1 MLLPWTL
8 THARRVS
15 STRAALQADGI
26 PLFKGPKGTTAPYD
40 TSPFLYI
47 TLISERPRA
56 AMQPSSNDRGHDG
69 QVGSPSLEGSLLH
82 AQQSLAGIG
91 NGGTQADGPKS
102 SGSSSDSATLADGAQ
117 RQAAAATTR
126 TAGGAAAS
134 DQYYRP
140 TSYLFEGR
148 DTSPTPVAIPE
159 LQKLTV
165 DVPPRDQISII
176 LGPFFIIFGD
186 LVVPCIVYYVWLGAQ
201 PAGAPRYNKDILG
214 FAILPFGLGE
224 LYILVVRVWRLI
236 KYYDDC
242 APLLSRHKW
251 ELDATSW
258 IYTAALFAALIPFV
272 VGSEK
277 TIPELYLYAPGI
289 YMAFIL
295 SWALFS
301 LIPFKTP
308 VRIDSEPKGHRMRPL
323 VYYAAEDFFA
333 VDGWQKKEFRAR
345 YRQRYDTSIMFQKMI
360 FELTVWWC
368 SGIIVYIGCLSA
380 IIWNTAFEVAFGL
393 SLGLLFSFIISW
405 SIMTYIY
412 IQIALERERKW
423 WINKKSTGEK
433 A

>member
-1 MLLPWTL
+1 MP
-8 THARRVS
+8 
-15 STRAALQADGI
+15 
-26 PLFKGPKGTTAPYD
+26 P
-40 TSPFLYI
+40 SPNHPG
-47 TLISERPRA
+47 RDA
-56 AMQPSSNDRGHDG
+56 HDG
-69 QVGSPSLEGSLLH
+69 QVASPRLEGSLLH
-82 AQQSLAGIG
+82 AQQSIPAIG
-91 NGGTQADGPKS
+91 LGHAHRPKS
-102 SGSSSDSATLADGAQ
+102 TASSSDSATATLADGTQAQ
-117 RQAAAATTR
+117 GPTTSPSPAA
-126 TAGGAAAS
+126 GPAS
-134 DQYYRP
+134 DHRHYRP
-140 TSYLFEGR
+140 TSYLFEGS
-148 DTSPTPVAIPE
+148 DTGPAPVAIPE
-159 LQKLTV
+159 VQKLTV
-165 DVPPRDQISII
+165 YVPPRDQISII

-201 PAGAPRYNKDILG
+201 PAGAPRYDKNIMG

-272 VGSEK
+272 VGAEL

-295 SWALFS
+295 FWALFS

-308 VRIDSEPKGHRMRPL
+308 VRIDSDPKGHRMRPL

-380 IIWNTAFEVAFGL
+380 IIWNTPFEVAFGL
-393 SLGLLFSFIISW
+393 SLGLLFAFIISW

-423 WINKKSTGEK
+423 WINKKSVGEK
-433 A
+433 P

>member
-1 MLLPWTL
+1 
-8 THARRVS
+8 
-15 STRAALQADGI
+15 
-26 PLFKGPKGTTAPYD
+26 
-40 TSPFLYI
+40 
-47 TLISERPRA
+47 
-56 AMQPSSNDRGHDG
+56 MQPSPNPTGHDG
-69 QVGSPSLEGSLLH
+69 HGHGP
-82 AQQSLAGIG
+82 
-91 NGGTQADGPKS
+91 TYADAPRP
-102 SGSSSDSATLADGAQ
+102 SGSSADSATLADGSQPRQGPVASQ
-117 RQAAAATTR
+117 RP
-126 TAGGAAAS
+126 AGGPAS
-134 DQYYRP
+134 AHQYYRP

-148 DTSPTPVAIPE
+148 DTSPGPVAIPE

-201 PAGAPRYNKDILG
+201 PEGAPRYNKDILG

-236 KYYDDC
+236 RYYDDC
-242 APLLSRHKW
+242 APLLSKHKW

-345 YRQRYDTSIMFQKMI
+345 YRQRYESSIMFQKMI
-360 FELTVWWC
+360 FELTLWWC

-380 IIWNTAFEVAFGL
+380 IIWNTPFEVAFGL

-412 IQIALERERKW
+412 IQVALERERKW
-423 WINKKSTGEK
+423 WINNKSSGEK
-433 A
+433 P